1 MAEPSKIVIAGA
13 GSIGNYVGGCLVLGG
28 KEVALLARP
37 RIAAM
42 LKADGLRVTDLEGRS
57 RSVSSAKL
65 NITEDPATAL
75 RGAAIVLVTVK
86 SGATDEM
93 ARLVDR
99 FAPAD
104 ATIISLQNGVDNVA
118 RIEAALSGSRR
129 VVAGMVPFNVAL
141 ADRPPLRAHRATD
154 GALIVDQAIPG
165 LAGILRVE
173 GLPVTASAD
182 MASILWG
189 KLLLNLNNAL
199 NALSGLPLAE
209 ELSDRRWRR
218 LLAAQMDEALAAM
231 SAAGIKP
238 AKLAGAPPSLL
249 PRILRLP
256 DWLFRR
262 IARRMLDVDPEARSS
277 MWDDLVLRR
286 TTEIDEF
293 QGAVLRLA
301 AQTGTKVPLTRRIV
315 ELVQHA
321 EAAKEGSPRLR
332 PEEVVTDLALKN

>member
-1 MAEPSKIVIAGA
+1 MAESSKIVIAGA
-13 GSIGNYVGGCLVLGG
+13 GSIGCYVGGCLVLGG
-28 KEVALLARP
+28 KHVAFLARS
-37 RIAAM
+37 RIAATVR
-42 LKADGLRVTDLEGRS
+42 AGGLCITDLEGRN
-57 RSVSSAKL
+57 RSVSPAGL

-75 RGAAIVLVTVK
+75 AGAAIVLVTVK
-86 SGATDEM
+86 TGATDEM
-93 ARLVDR
+93 AGLVNR
-99 FAPAD
+99 FAPTD
-104 ATIISLQNGVDNVA
+104 ATVVSLQNGVGNVA
-118 RIEAALSGSRR
+118 RIEAVLSGSRR

-141 ADRPPLRAHRATD
+141 TNGPPLRAHRATD
-154 GALIVDQAIPG
+154 GALIVDQAMPG
-165 LAGILRVE
+165 LAEALRVE
-173 GLPVTASAD
+173 GLPITASAD

-231 SAAGIKP
+231 SAAGIRP

-277 MWDDLVLRR
+277 MWDDLMLRR

-293 QGAVLRLA
+293 QGAVLQLA
-301 AQTGTKVPLTRRIV
+301 AQIGTKVPLTRRIV
-315 ELVQHA
+315 DLVRQA
-321 EAAKEGSPRLR
+321 ESRKDGSPRLR
-332 PEEVVTDLALKN
+332 PEQVATDP